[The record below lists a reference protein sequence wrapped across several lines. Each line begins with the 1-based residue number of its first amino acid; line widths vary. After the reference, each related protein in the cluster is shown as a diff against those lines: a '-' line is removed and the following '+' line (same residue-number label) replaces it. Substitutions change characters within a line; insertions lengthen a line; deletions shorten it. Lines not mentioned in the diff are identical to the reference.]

1 MIGVV
6 IAAHGDLA
14 QELLKTSE
22 FILGPQ
28 EAIEALTVDPAQP
41 VEKMQADIKRA
52 ISRVDQGH
60 GVLVLTDMFGGTPA
74 NMTLSF
80 LEEGRVEVIT
90 GVNLPM
96 MIRLSQCRDGKEMTL
111 KEAAQSV
118 VDYGRKSI
126 NQASSLL
133 NG

>member
-28 EAIEALTVDPAQP
+28 EAMEAITVDPSQP
-41 VEKMQADIKRA
+41 VEKMQSIIKKA
-52 ISRVDQGH
+52 ISRVDKGE
-60 GVLVLTDMFGGTPA
+60 GVLILTDMFGGTPA

-80 LEEGRVEVIT
+80 LEDGKVEVIT

-96 MIRLSQCRDGKEMTL
+96 IIRVSQCRDGDDVDL
-111 KEAAQSV
+111 KKAASSV
-118 VDYGRKSI
+118 VEYGRKSI
-126 NQASSLL
+126 NQATRLL
-133 NG
+133 QA